1 MKVIPPTLPDLHVE
15 DSSDAEEEDEDPD
28 EADDGFAIGSVVW
41 IKIGR
46 LWFPGRVLSP
56 SEVAESLPAGHM
68 FVRRFDPFG
77 DIKRVLVNNIY
88 TLAANRIDAQ
98 RSSKNYEIN
107 LAYGLALIEVM

>member
-1 MKVIPPTLPDLHVE
+1 MEVIRSTLPDLHVE

-28 EADDGFAIGSVVW
+28 EGDDGFTIGSVVW

-77 DIKRVLVNNIY
+77 DIKRVLVKDG
-88 TLAANRIDAQ
+88 T
-98 RSSKNYEIN
+98 KFIN
-107 LAYGLALIEVM
+107 KKIIFF